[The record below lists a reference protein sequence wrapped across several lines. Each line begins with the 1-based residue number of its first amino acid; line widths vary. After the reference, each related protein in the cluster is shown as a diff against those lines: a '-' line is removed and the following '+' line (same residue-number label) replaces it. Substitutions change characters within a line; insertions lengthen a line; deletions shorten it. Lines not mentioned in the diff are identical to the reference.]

1 MSLRTV
7 LINGTVVTGYAKLKD
22 CALYIHEDGEIGDIF
37 NMRRLAEKNLPPDT
51 LVIDVQ
57 GGYIMPG
64 FIDSHIHG
72 IGGYGTEDCDPASI
86 LGMSER
92 LADFGVSAFMP
103 TIYTDKLETMIAG
116 IKAIVEAMGKEKGAK
131 IMGVNLEGPF
141 ISMARVGAQN
151 PEGVLPV
158 NLDIF
163 NQLIDAGQ
171 GKVICMTVAP
181 ELKHMR
187 ELALLARERGI
198 VLLAGHTDATY
209 ENIIEG
215 MQCGIFH
222 STHFFNAMSRLHH
235 RNPGTVGAILIQR
248 EMQCEVICD
257 GIHVHPEL
265 IKMLLRDKPL
275 DNIVMVTDALK
286 PTRQRT
292 GALKANGMDV
302 RLDKDGA
309 FISAKDPDLFMG
321 SGLTMLQ
328 ALRNVVE
335 WEIPIQNASQMSS
348 TNPARIY
355 NFPKQGMLVPGYK
368 ADVVVLDQN
377 LQLKGLFIDGN
388 LVRDR
393 FA

>member
-7 LINGTVVTGYAKLKD
+7 LTNGTVVTGYAKLKN
-22 CALYIHEDGEIGDIF
+22 CALYIDEKGEIGDIF
-37 NMRRLAEKNLPPDT
+37 NMRRLEEKDFPPDT
-51 LVIDVQ
+51 VMIDV
-57 GGYIMPG
+57 GGSYIMPG

-72 IGGYGTEDCDPASI
+72 IGGFGTEDCKASSI

-103 TIYTDKLETMIAG
+103 TVYTDTLDNMLAS
-116 IKAIVEAMGKEKGAK
+116 IKAIVEAMGSEQGAK

-141 ISMARVGAQN
+141 ISMERVGAQN
-151 PEGVLPV
+151 PAGVLPV
-158 NLDIF
+158 NLDVF
-163 NQLIDAGQ
+163 NQLIDAGK
-171 GKVICMTVAP
+171 GHVICMTVAP

-187 ELALLARERGI
+187 ELALLARERNI

-209 ENIIEG
+209 ENIMEG

-248 EMQCEVICD
+248 EMQCEIICD

-265 IKMLLRDKPL
+265 VKMLLREKPL
-275 DNIVMVTDALK
+275 DNIVMVTDSLK
-286 PTRQRT
+286 PTKQRS
-292 GALKANGMDV
+292 GSCLANGIECAIGV
-302 RLDKDGA
+302 DGA
-309 FISAKDPDLFMG
+309 FVALEDPDLFIG
-321 SGLTMLQ
+321 SALTMLQ
-328 ALRNVVE
+328 GLRNVVD
-335 WEIPIQNASQMSS
+335 WEVPIQQASQMSA

-355 NFPKQGMLVPGYK
+355 NFAKQGMLVPGYK
-368 ADVVVLDQN
+368 ADVVVLDEN
-377 LQLKGLFIDGN
+377 LQMKGLFIEGN
-388 LVRDR
+388 LIRDR